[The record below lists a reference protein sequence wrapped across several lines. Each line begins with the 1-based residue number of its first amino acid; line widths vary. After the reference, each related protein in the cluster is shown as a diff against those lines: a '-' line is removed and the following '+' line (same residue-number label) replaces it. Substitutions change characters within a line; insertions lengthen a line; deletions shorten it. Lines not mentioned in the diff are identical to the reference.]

1 TDNTM
6 DPLQKI
12 EENFAKE
19 LCSSRKEVFRDHEK
33 EGIILTLMGD
43 TYKRRCIDKSTE
55 REHYVNAT
63 ALYNAA
69 FVRLENAGE
78 KGPNHQRYREHIVT
92 SCEQIET
99 LYCDN
104 ILGGNIY
111 CVKKGINQAKIDE
124 LEKYRRHLKVRVKR
138 LEKVWEE
145 CPKPENKR
153 KPRFEQRMNQLT
165 QLICKQNT
173 KFVKEFSAELMEQSV
188 SVCGPPPCKFTMVG
202 LGSMARGES
211 TPYSDLEYLFLTES
225 DKHDEYYLNLH
236 FHFQLQVLNLG
247 QTPLPAMGI
256 QSLNDFYNEKES
268 NDFYDDVTPSGFKLD
283 GNMPWAS
290 KTPPGHKAT
299 ELKPPLKLI
308 GTPTYMAE
316 LSTTKADRIH
326 GYHLATIISTA
337 IRIFG
342 DENLFLDFQNQINM
356 TRRGENP
363 EFVRQICLERMHE
376 DCQKYKFNLNDCSS
390 KNVKKDYYRFP
401 STFINNMK
409 DLHMLDVTSPWEIIR
424 ELQRQSL
431 LTSEQCS
438 HLYFMI
444 NVAIGMRL
452 LTYCTKNQQHETII
466 GSSNLYIQEQIET
479 KTIIESSNLYVQEHK
494 YCMDS
499 SPSKVW
505 RQSILIPHDRL
516 MQSYFLRFLSI
527 TDCIECGMA
536 TKPSSMIMYCQCKGC
551 ILLVKVKTYI
561 GPDDII
567 YEPEEI
573 IESIEQSW
581 HVLAGI
587 IRQIDYN
594 GLAQLC
600 HFLKGDFKSV
610 HILMNKRLKQT
621 HSMPNKLKSR
631 HLLSAAILNLNMGN
645 ISAGLQQIDA
655 AIKVCLPDEP
665 SFHYNLMMMKLKWHT
680 KLKDYPSVVLCFDD
694 MRKFKA
700 YNNLP
705 ECERTVVGQFYTNA
719 LLHLEDYKTALKYL
733 PKLKGDYAMLF
744 GESSEEYKWTLESM
758 FTCYTALGRVKE
770 TEKVENML
778 KRMKLQGI
786 N

>member
-1 TDNTM
+1 
-6 DPLQKI
+6 
-12 EENFAKE
+12 
-19 LCSSRKEVFRDHEK
+19 
-33 EGIILTLMGD
+33 MGD
-43 TYKRRCIDKSTE
+43 TYKRRCINKSTE

-69 FVRLENAGE
+69 LVRLENAPE
-78 KGPNHQRYREHIVT
+78 KGHNHQRYSKLIVT
-92 SCEQIET
+92 SCVQIET

-111 CVKKGINQAKIDE
+111 CVKKGINQTKIDD
-124 LEKYRRHLKVRVKR
+124 LEKYRHHLKVRVKR
-138 LEKVWEE
+138 LEKVWDK
-145 CPKPENKR
+145 CPKPEDKR
-153 KPRFEQRMNQLT
+153 KPRFEHRKNQLT

-173 KFVKEFSAELMEQSV
+173 KFVKEFSAELMEQSI
-188 SVCGPPPCKFTMVG
+188 SVCGPPPCKITMVG

-225 DKHDEYYLNLH
+225 DKHDEYFLNLH
-236 FHFQLQVLNLG
+236 FHFLLQVLNLG

-316 LSTTKADRIH
+316 LSTTEADKKH

-337 IRIFG
+337 TRILG
-342 DENLFLDFQNQINM
+342 DENLFLDFQKQINT

-363 EFVRQICLERMHE
+363 EFIRQICLERMHE
-376 DCQKYKFNLNDCSS
+376 DCQKYKFNFDDWSS

-424 ELQRQSL
+424 ELQRQSI

-444 NVAIGMRL
+444 NVAIGIRL
-452 LTYCTKNQQHETII
+452 LTYCTKNQQHE
-466 GSSNLYIQEQIET
+466 S
-479 KTIIESSNLYVQEHK
+479 IIELNPYHQENNA

-499 SPSKVW
+499 LSPSKVL
-505 RQSILIPHDRL
+505 RECLRIPHIRL
-516 MQSYFLRFLSI
+516 MQSYLLRLQSI
-527 TDCIECGMA
+527 NYCIKSGMA
-536 TKPSSMIMYCQCKGC
+536 TKPSSMIMYCQCKVC
-551 ILLVKVKTYI
+551 ILQVKIKTCI

-567 YEPEEI
+567 YEPEEM
-573 IESIEQSW
+573 IESLEQSW
-581 HVLAGI
+581 HVLAGN
-587 IRQIDYN
+587 IRQNNCYD
-594 GLAQLC
+594 LAQFC
-600 HFLKGDFKSV
+600 RIVKGDLKSA
-610 HILMNKRLKQT
+610 HILMNKKPIQTNNMTNNLTTQDMFAAISNLK
-621 HSMPNKLKSR
+621 MGND
-631 HLLSAAILNLNMGN
+631 SAA
-645 ISAGLQQIDA
+645 LQQTDA
-655 AIKVCLPDEP
+655 AIKVCPPNIPGLLL
-665 SFHYNLMMMKLKWHT
+665 YLKYIKLHCHSR
-680 KLKDYPSVVLCFDD
+680 LQDYHSVVLCFED
-694 MRKFKA
+694 MTKLKP

-705 ECERTVVGQFYTNA
+705 EYERAYVGKLYTDA
-719 LLHLEDYKTALKYL
+719 LINIGDNKTALEYL
-733 PKLKGDYAMLF
+733 PKLKEDYAELF
-744 GESSEEYKWTLESM
+744 GETSEEYKQTLERLL
-758 FTCYTALGRVKE
+758 TCYMVLGRIQE
-770 TEKVENML
+770 AEKVQNML
-778 KRMKLQGI
+778 KRTK
-786 N
+786 